1 MTHDP
6 IKDLAALPSLAG
18 GVSTSIE
25 GQLAADVRTL
35 AGWIAELNPLTGDGK
50 RELPSDARAAE
61 LRALITRG
69 VKSLAWPVFAA
80 DGTVSA
86 RPMVLTLGKE
96 EEVLRL
102 WAQEGAQET
111 ARQWVSD
118 ARIIFWVAL
127 HDYAHFAT
135 FRNDLNAMLVAT
147 RQFFDEQILTRSAK
161 ELLLDAMDVLWCGS
175 QVNRAVPAAAAG
187 PEEMPGGN

>member
-96 EEVLRL
+96 EEVL
-102 WAQEGAQET
+102 E
-111 ARQWVSD
+111 
-118 ARIIFWVAL
+118 
-127 HDYAHFAT
+127 
-135 FRNDLNAMLVAT
+135 
-147 RQFFDEQILTRSAK
+147 
-161 ELLLDAMDVLWCGS
+161 
-175 QVNRAVPAAAAG
+175 P
-187 PEEMPGGN
+187 